1 MMPRAPTSAAAT
13 TTRCNLPASGPPHR
27 RADLINRRCKSV
39 PGPRVLPFVPE
50 RGEAELRKC
59 FKALLGSESSMTTL
73 GRL

>member
-13 TTRCNLPASGPPHR
+13 TTRCNLAASGRPHR

-50 RGEAELRKC
+50 GGEAELRKS
-59 FKALLGSESSMTTL
+59 FRALFSS
-73 GRL
+73 R